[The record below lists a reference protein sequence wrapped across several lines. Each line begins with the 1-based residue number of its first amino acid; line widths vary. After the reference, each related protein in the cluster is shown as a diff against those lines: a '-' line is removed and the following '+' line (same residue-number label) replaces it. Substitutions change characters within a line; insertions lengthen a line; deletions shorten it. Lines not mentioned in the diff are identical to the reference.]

1 MKQFSLLPVVS
12 EVHGQAMALS
22 VDVAAYF
29 GKNHR
34 DVLRVI
40 DRILER
46 CTPDQA
52 RNFAQLILT
61 VSVGKGASKPIRAY
75 HMTRDGFSFLVMGFT
90 GPQADQWKWSYIAA
104 FNAMARE
111 LAERRAVDA
120 LAAERPEALIR
131 VNGPRA
137 ALADQA
143 ILLHEEGLNKA
154 QVAALMGLSSRYVV
168 YRLFRRYAAA
178 LRGKR
183 REILV

>member
-1 MKQFSLLPVVS
+1 MKQFSLLPAVS
-12 EVHGQAMALS
+12 EVRGQAMASSL
-22 VDVAAYF
+22 DVAAYF
-29 GKNHR
+29 GKRHDN
-34 DVLRVI
+34 VLRDIVNLLKI
-40 DRILER
+40 EEIKTFANNNF
-46 CTPDQA
+46 TPSEYLDA
-52 RNFAQLILT
+52 RGRTYPVYL
-61 VSVGKGASKPIRAY
+61 
-75 HMTRDGFSFLVMGFT
+75 MTKDGFTLLAMGFT
-90 GPQADQWKWSYIAA
+90 GPKALEFKLAYIAA

-111 LAERRAVDA
+111 LVERRAADA
-120 LAAERPEALIR
+120 LAAERLEALIR